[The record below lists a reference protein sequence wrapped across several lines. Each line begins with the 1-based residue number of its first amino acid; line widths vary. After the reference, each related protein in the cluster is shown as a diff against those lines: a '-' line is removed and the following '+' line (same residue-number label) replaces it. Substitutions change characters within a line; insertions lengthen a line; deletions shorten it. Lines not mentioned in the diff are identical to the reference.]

1 MTRDISI
8 NIYLFIHHHRDVTFL
23 LQLANPRDASFAS
36 FRLLR
41 FTTRLLGMPTVAGT
55 FVYQK
60 KNRSNPRPG
69 ADACEIKCK
78 KLSCDIQRCISRLPT
93 TRTRTS
99 SATVNHSA
107 CDYAVER
114 YNACCE
120 RVKALEA
127 GGKDA
132 SSSSSSA

>member
-1 MTRDISI
+1 MGGRAATRDISI
-8 NIYLFIHHHRDVTFL
+8 NIYLPPPSRFFFNSQIHTIHH
-23 LQLANPRDASFAS
+23 SFVA
-36 FRLLR
+36 LR
-41 FTTRLLGMPTVAGT
+41 FTTRLGMPVAGT

-120 RVKALEA
+120 RVKALES

-132 SSSSSSA
+132 SSSSA

>member
-1 MTRDISI
+1 MSI
-8 NIYLFIHHHRDVTFL
+8 NILFITTITFL
-23 LQLANPRDASFAS
+23 LLLQLVENPHASPSS
-36 FRLLR
+36 FVARPSRSR
-41 FTTRLLGMPTVAGT
+41 FTTRLGMPVAGT

-60 KNRSNPRPG
+60 KNRSTPRPG

-107 CDYAVER
+107 CDYAVQK

-127 GGKDA
+127 DGKDA
-132 SSSSSSA
+132 SASASASST

>member
-1 MTRDISI
+1 LAAAATSANFNIHLQFLYEFNQIHSRSSFFVRSI
-8 NIYLFIHHHRDVTFL
+8 DSS
-23 LQLANPRDASFAS
+23 LARGH
-36 FRLLR
+36 L
-41 FTTRLLGMPTVAGT
+41 TTRLGMPVTGT

-78 KLSCDIQRCISRLPT
+78 KLSCDIQRCISRLPA

-99 SATVNHSA
+99 SATVNHSK
-107 CDYAVER
+107 CDYAVDK

-127 GGKDA
+127 RAAGGEDA
-132 SSSSSSA
+132 SSA

>member
-1 MTRDISI
+1 MSI
-8 NIYLFIHHHRDVTFL
+8 NILFITTITLLLLQLVENPHAIHHHSSLVCPSR
-23 LQLANPRDASFAS
+23 S
-36 FRLLR
+36 R
-41 FTTRLLGMPTVAGT
+41 FTTRLGMPVAGT

-60 KNRSNPRPG
+60 KNRSTPRPG

-107 CDYAVER
+107 CDYAVQK

-127 GGKDA
+127 DGKDA
-132 SSSSSSA
+132 SASASASST

>member
-1 MTRDISI
+1 MGGRAATRDISM
-8 NIYLFIHHHRDVTFL
+8 NIYSPRFFFNLQIHTIHPFVAR
-23 LQLANPRDASFAS
+23 
-36 FRLLR
+36 R
-41 FTTRLLGMPTVAGT
+41 FTTRLGMPVAGT

-120 RVKALEA
+120 RVKALES

-132 SSSSSSA
+132 SSSA